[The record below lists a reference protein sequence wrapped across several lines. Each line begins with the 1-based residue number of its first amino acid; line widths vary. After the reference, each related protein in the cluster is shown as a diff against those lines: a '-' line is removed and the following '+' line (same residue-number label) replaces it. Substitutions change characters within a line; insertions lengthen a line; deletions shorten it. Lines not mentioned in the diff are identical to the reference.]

1 MSVIHHSHLKS
12 ETSKSVTFDTE
23 TVKVTVSKM
32 SSNRN
37 TQKRRT
43 DSGGTVS
50 VQSDTLSA
58 SPQLVELK
66 SILSFSS
73 NRDLIYEPQRGS
85 INYGR
90 VSGGDL
96 RKLIVNS
103 NTMLSGL
110 FQRLLIEYY
119 PKSERDCGV
128 SFCWMKTRRCR
139 WRECLDYEK

>member
-50 VQSDTLSA
+50 VQSDTLSVSKPLKRRKSRTKMTNPDKLA
-58 SPQLVELK
+58 RLWTRVDQQLKYPSLRSMIKVDPELQYWYCELCRTAGIGPCGK
-66 SILSFSS
+66 KYVIAA
-73 NRDLIYEPQRGS
+73 DLA
-85 INYGR
+85 
-90 VSGGDL
+90 VKD
-96 RKLIVNS
+96 
-103 NTMLSGL
+103 
-110 FQRLLIEYY
+110 
-119 PKSERDCGV
+119 
-128 SFCWMKTRRCR
+128 
-139 WRECLDYEK
+139 